1 MLHDGLNDEQQAAIR
16 QAASILREAD
26 LIFIMMLFGEDK
38 QGAVAANIEPA
49 NAVKLIE
56 TALMA
61 AMATVEAEEREER
74 LQ

>member
-1 MLHDGLNDEQQAAIR
+1 MPHDGLNDEQQAAIR
-16 QAASILREAD
+16 QASAILREAD

-38 QGAVAANIEPA
+38 RGAIAANIEPA
-49 NAVKLIE
+49 NAVRLIE

-61 AMATVEAEEREER
+61 AMATVEAEEREAR